1 MSGAWLLPQGA
12 WDADGAR
19 FAAPASGR
27 LAVWAEGAD
36 GAAVLHR
43 ADGTAVGFAML
54 GGCAFAGCEVAAG
67 EALRIAAPAPPRRC
81 VVLLRAAPMASP
93 SLSGA
98 WPRALLRGA
107 RRHPDGD
114 AAAARASMDAAL
126 AAQDLDGA
134 LAALADMLAV
144 ARDDAA
150 TRQATAA
157 LLRHL
162 SHHPML
168 RGAAL
173 GALAAALIEDP
184 A

>member
-1 MSGAWLLPQGA
+1 MSGALLLPPDA
-12 WDADGAR
+12 WHADGAR
-19 FAAPASGR
+19 FAAPGAGR
-27 LAVWAEGAD
+27 LSVWAEGAD
-36 GAAVLHR
+36 GTAMLHR
-43 ADGTAVGFAML
+43 ADGGAVGFAVL
-54 GGCAFAGCEVAAG
+54 GGCAFAGCDVVAQ
-67 EALRIAAPAPPRRC
+67 EALRITAPVPPRRC
-81 VVLLRAAPMASP
+81 LVLLRAVPAASP

-98 WPRALLRGA
+98 WPRALLRPPA
-107 RRHPDGD
+107 HLDNE
-114 AAAARASMDAAL
+114 AAALRARMDAAL

-144 ARDDAA
+144 ARGEAA
-150 TRQATAA
+150 TQQAAAA

-162 SHHPML
+162 AHHPML